1 MSVLRPADAPD
12 LLERQNLPAE
22 ATVQLLKPTINVW
35 SEAKTG
41 CVESAQAGGPGFTT
55 QHVWIL
61 SHAVINHVAST
72 LPFTL
77 RACSLC
83 AFWKCRCR
91 MGDKTLQITIHTQK
105 HMTHTAAARANRMC
119 WWYKATDNNGF
130 SFFDALGA
138 SQRRLG
144 SMPHDAALSK
154 ASQTTTSETQ
164 Q

>member
-41 CVESAQAGGPGFTT
+41 CVESAQAGGLGFTT

-61 SHAVINHVAST
+61 SHAVINRVAST

-91 MGDKTLQITIHTQK
+91 KGDKTLQITIHTQK

-138 SQRRLG
+138 SQRHLG